1 MSSSTAS
8 SETTADVAKRLYNDT
23 LIAGPMVRGSSHIFR
38 ISCLEHGADV
48 VFSPGLVDLALIK
61 TTRVIENDHVVFY
74 SESNGHKSAIFQ
86 TCASEKGKIVLQ
98 LVSNDSANAVLAASH
113 LAQDVVAYDLNCG
126 CPESFAC
133 HRGSGSAIELDA
145 AVDIVKGLVRNTDKP
160 VSVKFRVLPE
170 VEKSIQFAKAVVD
183 AGASAITIHG
193 RLKEQKHKGAVD
205 YEKMKTVFDSVKC
218 LKIGNGGVASRSD
231 AEKMKN
237 ETGCN
242 AVMIS
247 GAALKNPSV
256 FRDEPFSEVQAL
268 SAMAKVGKQH
278 HLEFQQCKWS
288 LSQVTHATK
297 SLSKTI
303 GVEMDQASSWDEAD
317 KIILKYI

>member
-231 AEKMKN
+231 AEKMVGRLPRRTGSSCDRVLYPPDRRDLGLI
-237 ETGCN
+237 ETKENG
-242 AVMIS
+242 
-247 GAALKNPSV
+247 
-256 FRDEPFSEVQAL
+256 RL
-268 SAMAKVGKQH
+268 SASCPFVYSIIRRYL
-278 HLEFQQCKWS
+278 LER
-288 LSQVTHATK
+288 
-297 SLSKTI
+297 KTI
-303 GVEMDQASSWDEAD
+303 FACTNHGRHVRPAYRRPDRTEDPPERRE
-317 KIILKYI
+317 